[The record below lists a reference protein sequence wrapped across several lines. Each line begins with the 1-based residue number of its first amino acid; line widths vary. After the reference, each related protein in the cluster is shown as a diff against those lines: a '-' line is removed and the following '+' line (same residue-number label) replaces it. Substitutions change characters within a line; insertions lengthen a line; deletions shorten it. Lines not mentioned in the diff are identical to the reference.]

1 MSYRAR
7 QRSENKRAGG
17 LKGRDRG
24 WLPGS
29 SQSNSIGIP
38 HNLVHKTQR
47 EQQL

>member
-7 QRSENKRAGG
+7 QRSENKRAGE

-29 SQSNSIGIP
+29 TPANTI
-38 HNLVHKTQR
+38 
-47 EQQL
+47 

>member
-29 SQSNSIGIP
+29 TQANI
-38 HNLVHKTQR
+38 VHIII
-47 EQQL
+47 